1 MLAGG
6 DATRIPRGLSVEE
19 PYDSLSLMPTLL
31 ALTGQMED
39 GTRPVPVLWRQGF
52 RPFPGRR
59 ISEIFEGDER
69 RVPVADT
76 NGTTDSKPNR
86 AEGAP

>member
-6 DATRIPRGLSVEE
+6 EQTRIPQGLAVEE

-31 ALTGQMED
+31 ALTGQTED

-52 RPFPGRR
+52 RTFPGRVV
-59 ISEIFEGDER
+59 SEIFENDQR
-69 RVPVADT
+69 TAPVADANKRSDDKHST
-76 NGTTDSKPNR
+76 